1 MLQPRKMKYRKYQ
14 KNIRFSK
21 AKNNLHLAFGQYG
34 IKALSSG
41 YISSKSI
48 EAIRQTLNRNLKK
61 MGKIWIRIYPDLPRT
76 KKPAEVRMGKGKG
89 SVAYWTAPVASGQVL
104 FEINALSYETAF
116 QATQFIS
123 NKLSIPTQ
131 FIERDTYK

>member
-14 KNIRFSK
+14 KNIQSK
-21 AKNNLHLAFGQYG
+21 KSKNNLQLAFGQYG

-41 YISSKSI
+41 YISAKAI
-48 EAIRQTLNRNLKK
+48 ETIRQTLNRNLKK

-89 SVAYWTAPVASGQVL
+89 SIAYWTAPVSSGQIL

-131 FIERDTYK
+131 FIERDTYR

>member
-14 KNIRFSK
+14 KNIQSK
-21 AKNNLHLAFGQYG
+21 KSTNNLQLAFGQYG

-41 YISSKSI
+41 YISAKAI
-48 EAIRQTLNRNLKK
+48 ETIRQTLNRNLKK

-89 SVAYWTAPVASGQVL
+89 SVAYWTAPVSSGQVL
-104 FEINALSYETAF
+104 FEINALSYEIAF

>member
-14 KNIRFSK
+14 KNIQSK
-21 AKNNLHLAFGQYG
+21 KCKNSLQLAFGQYG

-41 YISSKSI
+41 YISAKAI
-48 EAIRQTLNRNLKK
+48 ETIRQTLNRNLKK

-89 SVAYWTAPVASGQVL
+89 SVAYWTAPVSSGQVL

-116 QATQFIS
+116 QATQFI
-123 NKLSIPTQ
+123 
-131 FIERDTYK
+131 ERDTYK

>member
-14 KNIRFSK
+14 KNISFNK
-21 AKNNLHLAFGQYG
+21 AKNNLQLAFGQYG
-34 IKALSSG
+34 IKAMSGG
-41 YISSKSI
+41 YISAKAI

-61 MGKIWIRIYPDLPRT
+61 MGKIWIRIYPDIPRT

-89 SVAYWTAPVASGQVL
+89 AIAFWTAPVSSGQIL

-123 NKLSIPTQ
+123 NKLSIPIQ
-131 FIERDTYK
+131 FVERDTYK

>member
-21 AKNNLHLAFGQYG
+21 AKNNSQLAFGQYG
-34 IKALSSG
+34 VKAMSSG
-41 YISSKSI
+41 YIPAKTI

-89 SVAYWTAPVASGQVL
+89 SIAFWTAPVSSGQVL

-116 QATQFIS
+116 QATKFITY
-123 NKLSIPTQ
+123 KLPIPVK

>member
-14 KNIRFSK
+14 KNIKSSK
-21 AKNNLHLAFGQYG
+21 AKNSFQLAFGQYG
-34 IKALSSG
+34 IKAMSSG
-41 YISSKSI
+41 YISSKAI
-48 EAIRQTLNRNLKK
+48 EVIRQTLNRNLKK

-89 SVAYWTAPVASGQVL
+89 SIAYWTAPVSSGQVL
-104 FEINALSYETAF
+104 FEINALSYETAL

-123 NKLSIPTQ
+123 NKLSIPIQ